1 MKPLLDASP
10 GLFYEVDGAFL
21 LPTQLIPAGSDLRV
35 GPALPV
41 TCMFDINFMLVDGHR
56 VGFLFKTR
64 FEVENGGSYLMTYLR
79 NKGVATVSET
89 LVKDE
94 NLVVFHYPNKG
105 TLAISPLVN
114 QEIETILQ
122 EQ

>member
-1 MKPLLDASP
+1 MKILIDVRP
-10 GLFYEVDGAFL
+10 GAFIEVDGAFL
-21 LPTQLIPAGSDLRV
+21 LPTQNLAAGTDLQV

-41 TCMFDINFMLVDGHR
+41 SCMFDINFMLVGSQR

-79 NKGVATVSET
+79 NKGPATAYET

-94 NLVVFHYPNKG
+94 NLVVFHYANKG
-105 TLAISPLVN
+105 SLAISPLVN
-114 QEIETILQ
+114 PELATVFE

>member
-1 MKPLLDASP
+1 MKTLLDAVP
-10 GLFYEVDGAFL
+10 GRFLEVEGAFL
-21 LPTQLIPAGSDLRV
+21 LPTQIIPAGSDMHV

-41 TCMFDINFMLVDGHR
+41 TCMFDINFMLVDGQR
-56 VGFLFKTR
+56 VGFLLKTR

-79 NKGVATVSET
+79 NKGQATTSET

-94 NLVVFHYPNKG
+94 HLVVFHYPNKG